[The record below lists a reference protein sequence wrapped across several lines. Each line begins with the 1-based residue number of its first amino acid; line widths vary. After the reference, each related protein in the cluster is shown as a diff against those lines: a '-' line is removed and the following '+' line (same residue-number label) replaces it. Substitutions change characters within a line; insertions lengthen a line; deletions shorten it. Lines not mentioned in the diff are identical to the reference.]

1 MGTNE
6 GLIAA
11 KIHDVPQLTV
21 RIANDRTWKHDREDL
36 DLHGI
41 EMKISCAVDDRAHRA
56 PWN

>member
-6 GLIAA
+6 GLIAP

-21 RIANDRTWKHDREDL
+21 RIANDRTRKHDREDL

-56 PWN
+56 P